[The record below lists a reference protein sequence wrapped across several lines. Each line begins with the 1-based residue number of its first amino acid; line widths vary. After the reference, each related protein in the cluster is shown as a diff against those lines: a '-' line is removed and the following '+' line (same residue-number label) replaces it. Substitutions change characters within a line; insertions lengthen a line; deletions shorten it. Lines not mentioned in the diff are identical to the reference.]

1 MAHLAT
7 CPQCDHEMLMP
18 EGAAEGA
25 RARCPNCQASF
36 QVSAAKSRELPTV
49 ELVESSGPVDDEFD
63 FATRESSPISPAE
76 ELSLSLPPSGT
87 AHEGEVHDELQ
98 SDDDWLPVAFDK
110 SKGVQRHDA
119 NEPELSTSGADEEL
133 SFDDLG
139 AMFDDDA
146 SHTEPHEPASLDL
159 TERAKNEAAR
169 NAAED
174 DEPLDL
180 DFDEPKAEG
189 PAAETPEEAAQRI
202 DAWFKSAK
210 TLADVPALGDVPAP
224 NDPQVDYHE
233 QHEATA
239 PSAAAN
245 NATIDLSS
253 ANLDIHNMNEDFEL
267 DSQPGEEAHDGP
279 TWDDSHRMDQL
290 LADFEEQPQDELAIS
305 DADIADHADTSADSH
320 DDSIAKEAAEWTPE
334 EMVGVVTN
342 GDKPRR
348 KKSFVRTFAMTAFGG
363 LLGLAAGYY
372 VLLWI
377 LGPQGDF
384 LNWANTLPKVVLPSS
399 FAKSSRLMVSGPIK
413 PVVPAAPSEEPAA
426 TEPEPNTD
434 AVAKAGDEPAKTT
447 DETPKAAD
455 EAVKTAAATTT
466 PGAAP
471 AEKPASFTEPA
482 DAKNLP
488 EGDRYA
494 ITTNKPAEPATLD
507 APPAVPVK
515 EAAPAA
521 TPEPIH
527 IAGAPTFGAADL
539 TAAIAAGKGAEA
551 GLVTGNLADGRD
563 IARTKGLSYSILADL
578 AQKATF
584 VDTAAADAA
593 LLQQEADSIY
603 RETLATP
610 HAREEVAQILPKWM
624 ASPNR
629 KHAGVFFA
637 GSVVG
642 HAAKGSVTECNV
654 EVGNGQSL
662 PVIMPT
668 AAAESLGGSA
678 APVAVIG
685 WIVDKPA
692 EKVPGYTGTVT
703 QAIYAGRLVPLQ

>member
-1 MAHLAT
+1 VN
-7 CPQCDHEMLMP
+7 E
-18 EGAAEGA
+18 
-25 RARCPNCQASF
+25 
-36 QVSAAKSRELPTV
+36 AKSRELPTV
-49 ELVESSGPVDDEFD
+49 ELVDSSDHPGDEFD
-63 FATRESSPISPAE
+63 FAARESSPISPAD

-87 AHEGEVHDELQ
+87 AHEGEMHDELQ

-110 SKGVQRHDA
+110 SKGVKAHDA
-119 NEPELSTSGADEEL
+119 KEPELGISSTDEEL
-133 SFDDLG
+133 NFDDLD
-139 AMFDDDA
+139 AMLSDED
-146 SHTEPHEPASLDL
+146 SQTEPPEPASLDL

-180 DFDEPKAEG
+180 EFDEPKAEV
-189 PAAETPEEAAQRI
+189 PPAETPEEAARRI

-233 QHEATA
+233 QHETTG
-239 PSAAAN
+239 PSAAATS
-245 NATIDLSS
+245 ATIDLSS
-253 ANLDIHNMNEDFEL
+253 ANLDIHHMNEDFEL
-267 DSQPGEEAHDGP
+267 DSHPGEEAHDGP

-290 LADFEEQPQDELAIS
+290 LADFEEQPPDELAIS
-305 DADIADHADTSADSH
+305 DADVADHADTSSDSH
-320 DDSIAKEAAEWTPE
+320 DDSIAKEAAEWTPA
-334 EMVGVVTN
+334 EMVGVVAN
-342 GDKPRR
+342 GDTPRR
-348 KKSFVRTFAMTAFGG
+348 KKSFARTFAMTAFGG
-363 LLGLAAGYY
+363 LFGLAAGYY

-413 PVVPAAPSEEPAA
+413 PVAPAVPSEEPAA
-426 TEPEPNTD
+426 TEPEPNSN

-455 EAVKTAAATTT
+455 EAVKTADATAS

-471 AEKPASFTEPA
+471 AEKQASFTEPA
-482 DAKNLP
+482 DAKNAP

-507 APPAVPVK
+507 APPAEPMK
-515 EAAPAA
+515 DAAPAIA
-521 TPEPIH
+521 RAPIH
-527 IAGAPTFGAADL
+527 ITGTPTFGTTDL

-551 GLVTGNLADGRD
+551 GLVNGNLTDGRD
-563 IARTKGLSYSILADL
+563 VARTKGLSYSILADL
-578 AQKATF
+578 AQKTTF

-593 LLQQEADSIY
+593 ALQQEADAVY
-603 RETLATP
+603 RELLATP

-642 HAAKGSVTECNV
+642 HEAKGSVTECNV

-662 PVIMPT
+662 PVIMST
-668 AAAESLGGSA
+668 ATAELLNGSA
-678 APVAVIG
+678 APVAVVG

-692 EKVPGYTGTVT
+692 EKVPGYTGTAT
-703 QAIYAGRLVPLQ
+703 QAIFAGRLVPLQ